1 MNKNETVYVVDDDVS
16 MREAVSGL
24 LRSHGFH
31 TVAYDSARLFLEQC
45 SLDGA
50 SCIVL
55 DVSMPEM
62 SGLELQQYLVD
73 LGETVPIVFITA
85 YGDIP
90 MTVKAIKSGAV
101 EFLQKPVN
109 DERLVEAVRLGLEQD
124 RLNQTRLS
132 EMANI
137 KYKIDSLTPREL
149 EIMKEAVK
157 GRLNKQIAAE
167 LGVAEVTVKVHRH
180 NLMQK
185 MGVRSVAELVSTM
198 EKYKELLGT

>member
-1 MNKNETVYVVDDDVS
+1 MNNNEIVYVVDDDVS

-24 LRSHGFH
+24 LRSHGFQ
-31 TVAYDSARLFLEQC
+31 TVTYDSAQIFLEQC
-45 SLDGA
+45 SLDGP
-50 SCIVL
+50 SCVVL

-62 SGLELQQYLVD
+62 TGLELQQHLVER
-73 LGETVPIVFITA
+73 GESVPIIFITA

-109 DERLVEAVRLGLEQD
+109 DEKLIEAIRLGLEQD
-124 RLNQTRLS
+124 RRNRAKMREVAS
-132 EMANI
+132 F
-137 KYKIDSLTPREL
+137 KDKIDRLTPREF
-149 EIMKEAVK
+149 EILKQAIK
-157 GRLNKQIAAE
+157 GRLNKQIAAD

-185 MGVRSVAELVSTM
+185 MGVRSVAELVSYV
-198 EKYKELLGT
+198 EKHKELIDK